1 MPTNQARAHPPT
13 IHAALAEK
21 HCQPDA
27 VPEHIDEGA
36 DIIVGMFNS
45 EPLTVLDALE
55 ANAERLSGVR
65 IHQMFPFGSETTC
78 TVLSPGS
85 VTLPGSSHP
94 PIVRLSAMT
103 LAISYPTTSVRY
115 RP

>member
-1 MPTNQARAHPPT
+1 M

-27 VPEHIDEGA
+27 VLEHIDEES
-36 DIIVGMFNS
+36 DLIVGMFNS

-65 IHQMFPFGSETTC
+65 IHQMFPSRKRDYMHGAF
-78 TVLSPGS
+78 PGYATS
-85 VTLPGSSHP
+85 PGSSHP
-94 PIVRLSAMT
+94 PIVRLSAVE
-103 LAISYPTTSVRY
+103 LAISYPTTSARY